1 MVNPPWKASSRNKR
15 KEMAT
20 KPSSPQSKKR
30 VSVGAQTSVKGK
42 TATKSP
48 VKCSRTG
55 ARSTQNISIVETQ
68 STQVNLVPETSVQVL
83 PSAMTSEPS
92 LVSLADVSQE
102 RLQVG
107 QQKGM
112 VTPTPH
118 LVSVTHTQV
127 PCSSAIISSTSTTI
141 TASYGQPICSTG
153 ITSQSMASS
162 RSETSLSVSDY
173 QSSYPWAKF

>member
-1 MVNPPWKASSRNKR
+1 MT
-15 KEMAT
+15 T

-30 VSVGAQTSVKGK
+30 VSVGAQTSAKGK

-48 VKCSRTG
+48 VKCSQAG
-55 ARSTQNISIVETQ
+55 ARSTQNISTVETQ
-68 STQVNLVPETSVQVL
+68 STQGNLVPETSVQVV

-92 LVSLADVSQE
+92 LVSLADVSHE
-102 RLQVG
+102 RIQVG

-127 PCSSAIISSTSTTI
+127 PCS
-141 TASYGQPICSTG
+141 
-153 ITSQSMASS
+153 
-162 RSETSLSVSDY
+162 
-173 QSSYPWAKF
+173 